1 MKKKFLLVSIMIM
14 LGLLAFFTISVSAET
29 DGIYTYSISNGK
41 ATITDCDESAN
52 GRIMIPDYLGGYPV
66 ISIGEDAFYNCGNI
80 TSVTIS
86 DNVTSIGNYAFDEC
100 TRLTSVTIGKGVSSI
115 GKRVFDNCTKLS
127 IVNIKDVASWCNV
140 DLYDDNVTSSN
151 IGLYINGNAITELI
165 IPNGV
170 TRIKS
175 NVFANCFDLTSVIIP
190 DSVTHIGQCA
200 FYNCS
205 NLTSITIPDTVTT
218 IGKGAFS
225 YTKYDSDNW
234 ENGALYIGNHLINT
248 SKVAT
253 GELNIKNGTI
263 TIADGAFFTSKFTSV
278 IIPSSVKNI
287 GYGAFESCSNL
298 RTVNYTSDQES
309 WNTISI
315 ESGNFYLKNATINF
329 NYASSVKLSYNA
341 NGGENPPQ
349 TAECIIGIPVTIP
362 ITTPLREGYKFLGWS
377 TSSSDVIAEYQPNDT
392 ITVGTNDITLY
403 AVWKLIP
410 YTKTQSLNGIFLVT
424 PTGVENGNRVIFVCY
439 NGDRMVYVNPYVY
452 AGESTIPFT
461 TSETYD
467 KVKVMVWEN
476 LETCV
481 PLCEAENVPL
491 N

>member
-100 TRLTSVTIGKGVSSI
+100 TSLTSVTIGKGVSSI

-234 ENGALYIGNHLINT
+234 ENGALYIGNHLLEA
-248 SKVAT
+248 SKGTT

-263 TIADGAFFTSKFTSV
+263 TIADGAFFTSIFTSV

-287 GYGAFESCSNL
+287 GYNAFESCGYL
-298 RTVNYTSDQES
+298 RTVNYTGDQES
-309 WNTISI
+309 WNAISI
-315 ESGNFYLKNATINF
+315 ESGNFYLKEATINF
-329 NYASSVKLSYNA
+329 NYASLIKLSYNA
-341 NGGENPPQ
+341 NGGNEKIETVEIEKNSS
-349 TAECIIGIPVTIP
+349 TTISSSLP
-362 ITTPLREGYKFLGWS
+362 TKDGYTFLGWS
-377 TSSSDVIAEYQPNDT
+377 ISSSAKTPEYNANDI
-392 ITVGTNDITLY
+392 ITVGTEDITLY
-403 AVWKLIP
+403 AVWKKIIC
-410 YTKTQSLNGIFLVT
+410 TKTQSLNGIFLVT

-439 NGDRMVYVNPYVY
+439 NGDEMVYVNPYVY

-461 TSETYD
+461 TTEKYD

-481 PLCEAENVPL
+481 PLCEAENVSL